1 MVRTVR
7 YFLTG
12 LNQSTVLPYQE
23 TSCGACKEKKPVPH
37 EENILKLSIFSYICL
52 KLTDME
58 SLRIEIVNPKAKSI
72 IKNLAD
78 MDLIRIKKEKI
89 KNEFA
94 ELLAKLRR
102 NSDQAPSLEEITKE
116 VESVRKARY
125 EK

>member
-1 MVRTVR
+1 
-7 YFLTG
+7 
-12 LNQSTVLPYQE
+12 
-23 TSCGACKEKKPVPH
+23 
-37 EENILKLSIFSYICL
+37 
-52 KLTDME
+52 ME
-58 SLRIEIVNPKAKSI
+58 SLRIEIVNPKAKGI

-78 MDLIRIKKEKI
+78 MDLIRIKKDKI

-102 NSDQAPSLEEITKE
+102 NSDQVPSLEEISKE

>member
-1 MVRTVR
+1 
-7 YFLTG
+7 
-12 LNQSTVLPYQE
+12 
-23 TSCGACKEKKPVPH
+23 
-37 EENILKLSIFSYICL
+37 
-52 KLTDME
+52 ME
-58 SLRIEIVNPKAKSI
+58 SLRIEIVNPKAKNI

-89 KNEFA
+89 KTDFA

-116 VESVRKARY
+116 VESVRITRY